1 MKMGKQITIFHEH
14 GETNVPALLT
24 IRQLADYLNIKRST
38 LYAWVEQ
45 GFIPHYKMNRLIR
58 FKKEEIDAWLE
69 KMEKR
74 GDESA
79 SMAKDFLD
87 RLRPTAYNSSRVGR
101 NQTERKESGK
111 EECHARTLPAR

>member
-1 MKMGKQITIFHEH
+1 LPT
-14 GETNVPALLT
+14 LLT

-45 GFIPHYKMNRLIR
+45 GIIPHYKMNRLIR

-69 KMEKR
+69 RMEKR

-87 RLRPTAYNSSRVGR
+87 KLSTPAYNSSRIGR
-101 NQTERKESGK
+101 NQTECIESGK
-111 EECHARTLPAR
+111 EEYHARTLPTR

>member
-1 MKMGKQITIFHEH
+1 MST
-14 GETNVPALLT
+14 LLT
-24 IRQLADYLNIKRST
+24 IQQLSDYLSIKRST

-79 SMAKDFLD
+79 SMVKDFLD
-87 RLRPTAYNSSRVGR
+87 RLSTPAYNSSRIGR
-101 NQTERKESGK
+101 NQTECIESGK
-111 EECHARTLPAR
+111 EGHNARTLPAR

>member
-1 MKMGKQITIFHEH
+1 LPT
-14 GETNVPALLT
+14 LLT

-69 KMEKR
+69 NLKKT
-74 GDESA
+74 GDGSDA
-79 SMAKDFLD
+79 MVKDFLD
-87 RLRPTAYNSSRVGR
+87 RLSLPAYNSSRIGR
-101 NQTERKESGK
+101 NQTECIESGK
-111 EECHARTLPAR
+111 EGHDARTLPAR

>member
-1 MKMGKQITIFHEH
+1 MA
-14 GETNVPALLT
+14 ALLT

-58 FKKEEIDAWLE
+58 FKKEEIDTWLE
-69 KMEKR
+69 NLKKTSD
-74 GDESA
+74 GSD

-87 RLRPTAYNSSRVGR
+87 RLRTPAYNSPHIGR
-101 NQTERKESGK
+101 NQTDCIESGK
-111 EECHARTLPAR
+111 EG